1 MKQETL
7 RRHFHEALESAG
19 LVAILRGIEPDEVV
33 DVGGVLYEAGFRIIE
48 VPLNSPQPLRSIER
62 LAASLP
68 ADTLVGAGTVL
79 AARQVGEVLSAGG
92 RLVVMPHSDNGIIRA
107 AIDAGMAVLP
117 GVATP
122 TEAFAALGAGAIAL
136 KAFPAEL
143 LTPTVLKAWRAV
155 LPADV
160 PLVPVGGITPD
171 NMQAYLDVGA
181 AGFGLGS
188 ALYRAGDTAAAV
200 RPRAQAF
207 MARWRQATAR
217 STG

>member
-7 RRHFHEALESAG
+7 RWHFHEVLASTG
-19 LVAILRGIEPDEVV
+19 LVAILRGIEPGDVV
-33 DVGGVLYEAGFRIIE
+33 SVGEVLYEAGFRIIE
-48 VPLNSPQPLRSIER
+48 VPLNSPQPLRSIEA

-68 ADTLVGAGTVL
+68 ADALVGAGTVL
-79 AARQVGEVLSAGG
+79 ASRQVGEVFSAGG
-92 RLVVMPHSDNGIIRA
+92 RLIVMPHSDGVVIRA
-107 AIDAGMAVLP
+107 AIDAGMVALP

-122 TEAFAALGAGAIAL
+122 TEAFAALGAGAKAL
-136 KAFPAEL
+136 KAFPAEM
-143 LTPTVLKAWRAV
+143 LTPSVLKAWRAV

-160 PLVPVGGITPD
+160 PLLPVGGITPD
-171 NMQAYLDVGA
+171 SMQAYLGAGA
-181 AGFGLGS
+181 AGFGLGG

-207 MARWRQATAR
+207 MARWRQATVR